1 MDKINPPKSTLKDRF
16 TPKKISTFMLNNAIF
31 IVLIVLL
38 LIIIALSPSFLSVQN
53 FRNILAQASTRVI
66 IALGVGGIIIT
77 QGTDLSAGRQV
88 GLAAVISA
96 SLLQAPAYAYRMY
109 PDLPQLPIF
118 VPILLAASITG
129 IFGLI
134 NGFVVSKLKV
144 TPFIATLGMMIII
157 YGVNSIYFDRPP
169 YGAQPIGGLD
179 PKFMMFAQRSINI
192 GTFIIPYLVIYASIV
207 IVLVWILWNKTKL
220 GKNIYAIGGNPEA
233 AAVSGVNIA
242 RNIMIIYMIAGIL
255 YGFAGSL
262 EAARVGSATNNTGN
276 MYELDAIAACVVGGV
291 SFTGGVGT
299 VAGVVTGVLIF
310 QVINYGLS
318 FIGVSPYLQYIIK
331 GLIIVTAV
339 AIDTRKY
346 IKKK

>member
-1 MDKINPPKSTLKDRF
+1 MFRTIANKVKSMNKKDVF
-16 TPKKISTFMLNNAIF
+16 TWMMNNAIF
-31 IVLIVLL
+31 LVLLVLL
-38 LIIIALSPSFLSVQN
+38 LVIITISPDFVSITN
-53 FRNILAQASTRVI
+53 FRNILTQASTRTI
-66 IALGVGGIIIT
+66 IALGVGGLIIT

-88 GLAAVISA
+88 GMAAVISA

-109 PDLPQLPIF
+109 PDLQALPII
-118 VPILLAASITG
+118 VPILLAALITG

-134 NGFVVSKLKV
+134 NGFIIAKLKV
-144 TPFIATLGMMIII
+144 TPFITTLGTMIII
-157 YGVNSIYFDRPP
+157 YGVNSTYFDRPP

-179 PKFMMFAQRSINI
+179 PRYMKFAQGSFSI
-192 GTFIIPYLVIYASIV
+192 GGFMVPYLVIYAAIV
-207 IVLVWILWNKTKL
+207 TLLIWVLWNKTRL

-233 AAVSGVNIA
+233 AAVSGVNIVK
-242 RNIMIIYMIAGIL
+242 NLLVIYMIAGIL

-291 SFTGGVGT
+291 SFTGGIGT
-299 VAGVVTGVLIF
+299 VGGVVTGVLIF
-310 QVINYGLS
+310 QVINYGLA
-318 FIGVSPYLQYIIK
+318 FIGVNPYLQFIIK
-331 GLIIVTAV
+331 GLIIITAV